1 MYADRH
7 GWALTAI
14 DVGVRYDLDEE
25 GRGAIERM
33 ITVPVELSA
42 EKRHRLADVAERTPV
57 TLAVRGGTPINTRLR
72 ENQTTRASI

>member
-7 GWALTAI
+7 GWALTSI
-14 DVGVRYDLDEE
+14 DVGVRYDLDDD

-33 ITVPVELSA
+33 ITVPVDLSA
-42 EKRHRLADVAERTPV
+42 EQRHRLADIAERTPV
-57 TLAVRGGTPINTRLR
+57 TLAVRGGTPINTKLR